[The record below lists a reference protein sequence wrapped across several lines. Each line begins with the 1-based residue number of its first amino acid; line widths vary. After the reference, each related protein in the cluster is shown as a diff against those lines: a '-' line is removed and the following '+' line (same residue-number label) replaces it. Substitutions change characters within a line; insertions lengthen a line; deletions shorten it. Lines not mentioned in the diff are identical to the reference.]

1 MIQVDITA
9 QRGALLHACGEYAK
23 VIETRGRSITS
34 PRLIG
39 APNRTYHVECP
50 ICGVCTQ
57 PTYQVHLTEALW
69 RVNAIHRIQDLPALR
84 TKSEESL
91 LRAQAVSA

>member
-1 MIQVDITA
+1 MIQIDITA
-9 QRGALLHACGEYAK
+9 QSGALLHVCGEQAK

-34 PRLIG
+34 PRLLG

-57 PTYQVHLTEALW
+57 PTYQLHLAEALW
-69 RVNAIHRIQDLPALR
+69 RVNALFRCEDLPALR

-91 LRAQAVSA
+91 LLRPEIAA